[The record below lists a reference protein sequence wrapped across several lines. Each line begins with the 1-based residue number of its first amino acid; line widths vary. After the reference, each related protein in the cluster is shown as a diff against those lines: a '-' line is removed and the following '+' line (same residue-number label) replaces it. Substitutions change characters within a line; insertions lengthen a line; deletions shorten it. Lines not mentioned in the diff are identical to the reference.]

1 LQSAP
6 RAKTIVFALGCGV
19 PVTRMDRG
27 SSGPQI
33 VGVFARGESMRA
45 AIYARVSTADQQT
58 LPLQIQRMEEYAASR
73 SWTITHQV
81 EEQASGAKDTRP
93 KRAEVLKAARRRE
106 IDVVVV
112 WKLDRWGRSMADLA
126 TTLNELRELG
136 VGFVIG

>member
-1 LQSAP
+1 
-6 RAKTIVFALGCGV
+6 
-19 PVTRMDRG
+19 
-27 SSGPQI
+27 
-33 VGVFARGESMRA
+33 MRA